1 MLNKDN
7 VMEYLKGL
15 IEIRKNLINAV
26 KAGMYDYEIA
36 IKKHNQNIGFTD
48 YTEGFEEYA
57 NKLKRIYVDSLVFKY
72 FEGDYKVELDPWF
85 ERDYRCTAEIDGF
98 IITSTVTQYD
108 AEMWGVDFDRKRVS

>member
-1 MLNKDN
+1 MIDKNN

-15 IEIRKNLINAV
+15 IEVRKNLINAV

-36 IKKHNQNIGFTD
+36 VKKHNQNIGFSG
-48 YTEGFEEYA
+48 YTEDFEEYA
-57 NKLKRIYVDSLVFKY
+57 DKLKRIYVDSFVFKY

-85 ERDYRCTAEIDGF
+85 ERDYICTAEIDGF
-98 IITSTVTQYD
+98 TIVSTVMQFE